1 MKRNVMSMRFWL
13 LLSLLICYAVA
24 NSSPD
29 SLSRK
34 RVKHRNV
41 NYNNPLT
48 IGLIC
53 GIVAY
58 WAVAVPTLI
67 VLYLK
72 CCDPRKIRDID
83 MNNRYSHRQS
93 GSESEES
100 GSCEDSDSRSSK
112 RRKRSET
119 RCRRCQKRR
128 RRNSKPRCK
137 ECGRPS
143 QLRGTGRRRRSQK
156 SRRHRTS
163 V

>member
-83 MNNRYSHRQS
+83 MNNRYSHRF
-93 GSESEES
+93 GLTILETSEEVGDAMQEVPEETS
-100 GSCEDSDSRSSK
+100 PKFEATMQRMRQAVAVAGYRKTSTFAEVPSPSDK
-112 RRKRSET
+112 RLVMVVSHYLK
-119 RCRRCQKRR
+119 
-128 RRNSKPRCK
+128 
-137 ECGRPS
+137 
-143 QLRGTGRRRRSQK
+143 
-156 SRRHRTS
+156 
-163 V
+163 